1 MRTFEINPQ
10 LQNIDLLRRI
20 SDFLKAF
27 QILQNQ
33 TIVNRIDGLEIH

>member
-10 LQNIDLLRRI
+10 LQNIDLLMRI
-20 SDFLKAF
+20 SDFFKAI

-33 TIVNRIDGLEIH
+33 TIVNSIDGLEIH